1 MNRDLIIVA
10 ISLATWGIGE
20 GLFFFFQPLYLEELG
35 ANPVQIG
42 DILSIVSIA
51 MAVAHLPAGFL
62 ADRLGRRPMM
72 ITAWLVGTVST
83 CIMALAT
90 NLPQFVVGSAAY
102 GLTSFVVGPMYSYVT
117 AARGR
122 WSVSRALTTISATY
136 NVGAVLGPLVGGW
149 LSSQAGLRTNFFIAA
164 GFFVLSSIII
174 LFVRPQPVEKRPVP
188 DNTSRNGFNI
198 NTRYVGFLVLIAF
211 VTFSLTLPQPLSQN
225 FMQNV
230 QNLDRSQI
238 GFLISARSL
247 GIILLNLVL
256 GRLFPRHGFLF
267 AQASMA
273 LCTILLWQGNG
284 MPAFFLGYLLMGSYQ
299 TARLMAQAQG
309 RQFVDSSRMGLGY
322 GIVESVIAV
331 AAILAPFLAGRLYN
345 IEPVWIYSFSLVLIL
360 LGLVLAAFF
369 LPRSPSEISQGEP
382 EPI

>member
-1 MNRDLIIVA
+1 MNRDLTIVA
-10 ISLATWGIGE
+10 LSLVTWGIGE

-35 ANPVQIG
+35 ASPVQIG

-72 ITAWLVGTVST
+72 LAAWVVGTIST
-83 CIMALAT
+83 WVMALAGS
-90 NLPQFVVGSAAY
+90 LPMFVAGSAAY

-136 NVGAVLGPLVGGW
+136 NVGAVMGPILGGW
-149 LSSQAGLRTNFFIAA
+149 LSSQAGLRTNFFIAG
-164 GFFVLSSIII
+164 GFFVLSTIMIVFI
-174 LFVRPQPVEKRPVP
+174 KPQPVEKSTELEKSIRSGIHI
-188 DNTSRNGFNI
+188 DSR
-198 NTRYVGFLVLIAF
+198 YAVFLVLIAF
-211 VTFSLTLPQPLSQN
+211 VTFSLALPQPLSQN

-230 QNLDRSQI
+230 RDLSRSQI
-238 GFLISARSL
+238 GLLISARSL
-247 GIILLNLVL
+247 GVILLNLIL
-256 GRLFPRHGFLF
+256 GRLYPRLGFLF

-273 LCTILLWQGNG
+273 VCMLLLWQGGG
-284 MPAFFLGYLLMGSYQ
+284 MPAYLLGYLLMGSYQ

-360 LGLVLAAFF
+360 VGLVMAVFF
-369 LPRSPSEISQGEP
+369 LPKHPREVSLGEP
-382 EPI
+382 EPV